1 MSNEYLQTNS
11 YSGNVQF
18 KNATEQYFSL
28 MLFIL
33 LCALLMVWRES
44 TEVNYKVVVICRM
57 WNMLRISKIPLPGKA
72 ESDFLDDVETTMSA
86 LGEQM
91 LVKQSFEATMTVSSR
106 VQAVIRF
113 LQVVLSFARCLQES
127 TKMFF
132 RFRFLFT
139 SKCSEGVLVRSGQ
152 LIHSIDLSVCC
163 NFSLPINLHVFAI
176 SLRKKCGQV
185 WDAE

>member
-1 MSNEYLQTNS
+1 
-11 YSGNVQF
+11 
-18 KNATEQYFSL
+18 
-28 MLFIL
+28 
-33 LCALLMVWRES
+33 
-44 TEVNYKVVVICRM
+44 
-57 WNMLRISKIPLPGKA
+57 MLRISKIPLPGKA

-132 RFRFLFT
+132 CFRFLFT
-139 SKCSEGVLVRSGQ
+139 MSLN
-152 LIHSIDLSVCC
+152 LS
-163 NFSLPINLHVFAI
+163 LGRP
-176 SLRKKCGQV
+176 
-185 WDAE
+185 

>member
-1 MSNEYLQTNS
+1 
-11 YSGNVQF
+11 
-18 KNATEQYFSL
+18 
-28 MLFIL
+28 
-33 LCALLMVWRES
+33 MVWRES
-44 TEVNYKVVVICRM
+44 SEVNYKVVVICRM
-57 WNMLRISKIPLPGKA
+57 WNMLRISKIPLVK
-72 ESDFLDDVETTMSA
+72 SNFLDDVETSMSA
-86 LGEQM
+86 LYEQM
-91 LVKQSFEATMTVSSR
+91 LVKQSVEATMTVSWR

-185 WDAE
+185 WNAE

>member
-1 MSNEYLQTNS
+1 
-11 YSGNVQF
+11 
-18 KNATEQYFSL
+18 
-28 MLFIL
+28 
-33 LCALLMVWRES
+33 
-44 TEVNYKVVVICRM
+44 
-57 WNMLRISKIPLPGKA
+57 MLRISKIPLPGKA

-139 SKCSEGVLVRSGQ
+139 MSLN
-152 LIHSIDLSVCC
+152 LS
-163 NFSLPINLHVFAI
+163 LGRP
-176 SLRKKCGQV
+176 
-185 WDAE
+185 

>member
-1 MSNEYLQTNS
+1 
-11 YSGNVQF
+11 
-18 KNATEQYFSL
+18 
-28 MLFIL
+28 
-33 LCALLMVWRES
+33 
-44 TEVNYKVVVICRM
+44 
-57 WNMLRISKIPLPGKA
+57 MLRISKIPLPGKA

-185 WDAE
+185 RESVARKL